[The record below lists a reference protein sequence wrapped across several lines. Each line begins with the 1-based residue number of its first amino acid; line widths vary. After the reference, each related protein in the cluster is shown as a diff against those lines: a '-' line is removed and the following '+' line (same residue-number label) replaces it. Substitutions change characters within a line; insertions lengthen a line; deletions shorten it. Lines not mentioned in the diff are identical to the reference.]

1 MTIEITPSLA
11 NTLLPNRPADSH
23 KGVFG
28 HLFIVA
34 GSRAYSGAAVMTA
47 HAAER
52 SGVGLVTLG
61 IPASLSD
68 CVSARLVETMLF
80 PLPYTEQQSF
90 ARDALFSAVEFA
102 ADKQAVVIGPGLSQE
117 PETRDFAVAFIRQ
130 CAAPMV
136 IDADALNALSTI
148 PKTLA
153 ETGHPC
159 ILTPHP
165 GEMARLTGRST
176 EEIQSDR
183 IAAAT
188 GLARESGCVVV
199 LKGARTVVAAA
210 GGEAY
215 VNTTG
220 NAGLAKGGTGDVL
233 SGLMGGLLA
242 QGMTPCN
249 AAVLGVFLHGLA
261 GDLAAQRLTQP
272 AMTAMDVI
280 AALPDAWRV
289 LEWRE

>member
-1 MTIEITPSLA
+1 MTIEITLSLA
-11 NTLLPNRPADSH
+11 NTLLPNRPADAH

-80 PLPYTEQQSF
+80 PLPYTEHESF
-90 ARDALFSAVEFA
+90 ARDALFAAVDFS
-102 ADKQAVVIGPGLSQE
+102 ADKQAVAIGPGLSQE
-117 PETRDFAVAFIRQ
+117 PETRDFALAFIRQ

-136 IDADALNALSTI
+136 IDADALNALSTNL
-148 PKTLA
+148 KTLA
-153 ETGHPC
+153 EIGQPY

-176 EEIQSDR
+176 TAIQSDR

-188 GLARESGCVVV
+188 TLANESGGVVV
-199 LKGARTVVAAA
+199 LKGAQTVVAA
-210 GGEAY
+210 GNNVY

-233 SGLMGGLLA
+233 TGLMGGLLA

-261 GDLAAQRLTQP
+261 GDLAAQLLTQP
-272 AMTAMDVI
+272 AMTATDVI
-280 AALPDAWRV
+280 DALPEAWRV
-289 LEWRE
+289 VEGRD